1 MLKAFF
7 AMPLSR
13 GFVLTGGTA
22 LAAFYLFHR
31 ISEDL
36 DLFTPN
42 PEDMQDV
49 ERGVSDIARREGLT
63 VELER
68 RSPFFCRAFLFESR
82 DQPPLKVDLVYDP
95 GPWFGS
101 PMEWEGIRV
110 DSLENIAANKVTALM
125 SRGEMRDFIDLYF
138 ILRETDLD
146 FDHLLI
152 LARQKDPGLREF
164 YLAGFIY
171 QQLKRMRAL
180 PPLLKPL
187 DLEDFRRFYT
197 DLAEALARRS
207 RPDGPGGREGRSDI
221 PARSPFASNSLMRD
235 EGWPERC
242 GS

>member
-1 MLKAFF
+1 
-7 AMPLSR
+7 
-13 GFVLTGGTA
+13 
-22 LAAFYLFHR
+22 
-31 ISEDL
+31 
-36 DLFTPN
+36 
-42 PEDMQDV
+42 V

-63 VELER
+63 VDLER
-68 RSPFFCRAFLFESR
+68 RSPFFCRAFLFKSG

-95 GPWFGS
+95 GPWFGAH
-101 PMEWEGIRV
+101 MEREGIRV

-171 QQLKRMRAL
+171 QRLKRMRTL

-187 DLEDFRRFYT
+187 DPEDFRRFYT

-207 RPDGPGGREGRSDI
+207 RPNGPGGRG
-221 PARSPFASNSLMRD
+221 
-235 EGWPERC
+235 ER
-242 GS
+242 